1 MAHIKAYKPSANSLS
16 NGQVLPRP
24 YPYNEAR
31 IAFQEMLELL
41 CADLFSRNLTTPSL
55 SWWVSYD
62 YKSLEVHPMYS
73 GPVSLDF
80 YGRLH
85 PKHSNGTVRLRTRT
99 NAISVINQAVM
110 QAFDNKV
117 DHSLLIRRLGICA
130 ENVQPDNH
138 SLQYDLFS
146 DSDALER
153 ERQLQGAMLEVRRK
167 YGANA
172 ILKGLNYL
180 DGAMTRE
187 RNTLI
192 GGHRA

>member
-1 MAHIKAYKPSANSLS
+1 MYKKNLIS
-16 NGQVLPRP
+16 
-24 YPYNEAR
+24 R
-31 IAFQEMLELL
+31 IF
-41 CADLFSRNLTTPSL
+41 T
-55 SWWVSYD
+55 WWVSFD
-62 YKSLEVHPMYS
+62 YKSLEHCPGYD
-73 GPVSLDF
+73 GPVSLDY

-99 NAISVINQAVM
+99 SAISVISQAVM

-117 DHSLLIRRLGICA
+117 DHSLLVRRLGICA
-130 ENVQPDNH
+130 ENIQPDNS